1 MECST
6 KLLPELLAPAGGRE
20 QLEAAITYGADAVY
34 MGGRTLSLRAQ
45 CEGFDDAALASAVP
59 YAHAA
64 GVKVYYCL
72 NALPYDKHLGA
83 VSAQLE
89 RLPDLGVDGL
99 IAADPGVIYLARRYC
114 PTVELHLSTQAHSV
128 NAAAV
133 AFWQEQGAKRI
144 NVARELSQVAMRR
157 LIRAFPAMEFEI
169 FVHGAQCLALSG
181 HCLLSAWV
189 NKRPANQGLCT
200 QPCRFHYKGVQL
212 TVAEER
218 RGEEPFWDVQQG
230 DDFSGIW
237 APTDL
242 CLVRAMP
249 WLARSGAAALKLEG
263 RTKSG
268 SYVAQIVDVYRT
280 ALQAQGQRLGLA
292 PRRPLPLPLPAL
304 APSGDACVAELLQTA
319 SRPLSSGF
327 FFPQRKE
334 EAKDPALHARP
345 VVARLDAPVG
355 EGWQV
360 QVRGRWDSSKDAALL
375 LPSMRRPVLRA
386 GTYTLENHRGEKV
399 DVLHSGTKGMLYW
412 QGEGLAS
419 GLYIRA

>member
-1 MECST
+1 MNHST
-6 KLLPELLAPAGGRE
+6 SVLPELLAPAGGRE

-34 MGGRTLSLRAQ
+34 MGGRALSLRAQ
-45 CEGFDDAALASAVP
+45 CEGFDNEALASAVQ

-72 NALPYDKHLGA
+72 NALPYDKHLNA
-83 VSAQLE
+83 VCAQLE
-89 RLPDLGVDGL
+89 RLPALGVDGL

-114 PTVELHLSTQAHSV
+114 PEVELHLSTQAHSV

-133 AFWQEQGAKRI
+133 SFWQEQGAKRI

-280 ALQAQGQRLGLA
+280 ALLAQGQRLGLA
-292 PRRPLPLPLPAL
+292 PRHGA
-304 APSGDACVAELLQTA
+304 ATAICQPSGDACVAELMHTA

-327 FFPQRKE
+327 FFPQRRTENKVP
-334 EAKDPALHARP
+334 EAARP
-345 VVARLDAPVG
+345 VVARLDAPAG

-360 QVRGRWDSSKDAALL
+360 QVRGLWDAKRDAALL
-375 LPSMRRPVLRA
+375 LPGMRRPVLRA
-386 GTYTLENHRGEKV
+386 GSYSLENHRGEKV
-399 DVLHSGTKGMLYW
+399 DVLHSGTRGTLYW